1 MLLEVKNSR
10 DSEETPV
17 VMEQIFAAL
26 GATHIGGFF
35 SKLFGGK
42 HAEKFFSFE
51 LVSVNAGIHFLV
63 GIPPHV
69 QTYLESQLTAHYP
82 KLVLSPAPDYVP
94 HFLSLPHAVG
104 QLVLGNASYYPLKTY
119 KDLKDADLLSSVLGQ
134 MAKLPAGEAVA
145 VQIRVV
151 PAGTGWQRSAAAM
164 LAAGIPDPSSP
175 TGRTKNHPHA
185 RLIETK
191 INQVGFSSAIR
202 VLAVGATTEQA
213 KTLLQSLGGSYGVFT
228 LGEGNSI
235 HVSAPSFWQKKK
247 LEEGVLSRSG
257 ALMPRGQVLGA
268 AELASLWHPPGLTLA
283 AIKNISWGA
292 NITSE
297 APENLPIATESEE
310 EKKRI
315 NFFARTEFRNKPAT
329 FGIKK
334 EDRRKHLYVVGKTG
348 TGKTTM
354 IANMAVND
362 MRNGQGVAVI
372 DPHGDLCDILLDYIP
387 SFRINDVAYLDP
399 SDIQYPFHLNPLEV
413 TNPAFRELVA
423 SGIVS
428 IFHKLYEHSWGP
440 RLEYILRN
448 TILTLTHVPAAT
460 FLQVPELLT
469 NEKYRQSVAEKLP
482 DQVLKNFWL
491 NEFNK
496 MSPQLRSEAISP
508 ILNKVGQFLSS
519 QTIRN
524 IIGSPVST
532 VNLETMM
539 NEGKI
544 ILANLSQGKLGED
557 NSALLGAMLITKMQL
572 AAMNRVYV
580 TEESRRDFYLYV
592 DEFQNFA
599 TSSFI
604 KILSE
609 ARKYR
614 LCLTL
619 ANQYIGQIDEEVAMA
634 IFGNAGSLVSFG
646 VGAADARLLAREF
659 GEKYEESE
667 LVGLGNYQTL
677 LKLSIDNHTSAPFS
691 ATTLPL
697 PRSKNQNREKV
708 ISGSRERYGKK
719 VVRTDESLGLPS
731 IVESATDAPSSA
743 PAPRTPNS
751 PTPPAVPPQQ
761 RQASAP
767 GLSKPVPPA
776 AVQPQVPATPGAP
789 KPAPFDRRTTL
800 PYRQDRPFRPSHPY
814 SPKP

>member
-1 MLLEVKNSR
+1 MSNSALVLVEVKNSR

-26 GATHIGGFF
+26 GSVHGSSFID
-35 SKLFGGK
+35 KLFGKK

-51 LVSVNAGIHFLV
+51 LLSVNAGIHFLV
-63 GIPPHV
+63 GFP
-69 QTYLESQLTAHYP
+69 QYAATYVESQLTAHYP
-82 KLVLSPAPDYVP
+82 KLLLSPSLDYVP
-94 HFLSLPHAVG
+94 HFLSLPHVVG
-104 QLVLGNASYYPLKTY
+104 QLVLTNAYYYPLKTY
-119 KDLKDADLLSSVLGQ
+119 KDVKDTDLLSSILGQ
-134 MAKLPAGEAVA
+134 LAKLPQGEAVA
-145 VQIRVV
+145 IQIRIA
-151 PAGTGWQRSAAAM
+151 PAGSGWQRSAASVVS
-164 LAAGIPDPSSP
+164 AGVPDLSSV

-185 RLIETK
+185 RLIEGK
-191 INQVGFSSAIR
+191 INQVGFSASIR
-202 VLAVGATTEQA
+202 VLAVAATNDAA
-213 KTLLQSLGGSYGVFT
+213 KTLLDTLAGSFGVFT
-228 LGEGNSI
+228 FGEGNGLT
-235 HVSAPSFWQKKK
+235 VSEPAFWQRKK
-247 LEEGVLSRSG
+247 LEQAYAARGG
-257 ALMPRGQVLGA
+257 ALVPRNQILGA
-268 AELASLWHPPGLTLA
+268 AELASLWHPPGMSLS

-292 NITSE
+292 QLTSQ
-297 APENLPIATESEE
+297 APDNLPIATENEE
-310 EKKRI
+310 EKKTI
-315 NFFARTEFRNKPAT
+315 NFFARTEFKNRPAT

-334 EDRRKHLYVVGKTG
+334 DDRRKHLYIVGKTG
-348 TGKTTM
+348 TGKSTM
-354 IANMAVND
+354 IANMAIND
-362 MRNGQGVAVI
+362 MRNGEGVAVI
-372 DPHGDLCDILLDYIP
+372 DPHGDLSDILLDYIP

-399 SDIQYPFHLNPLEV
+399 SDIEHPFHLNPLEV
-413 TNPAFRELVA
+413 VNPAFRELVA

-469 NEKYRQSVAEKLP
+469 NEKYRQNVAEKLP

-539 NEGKI
+539 NDGKI

-580 TEESRRDFYLYV
+580 SEESRRDFYLYV

-619 ANQYIGQIDEEVAMA
+619 ANQYIGQIDEEVSMA

-677 LKLSIDNHTSAPFS
+677 LKLSIDNHTSSPFS

-697 PRSKNQNREKV
+697 PRSRNQNREKV
-708 ISGSRERYGKK
+708 IRTSRERYTKK
-719 VVRTDESLGLPS
+719 
-731 IVESATDAPSSA
+731 A
-743 PAPRTPNS
+743 
-751 PTPPAVPPQQ
+751 Q
-761 RQASAP
+761 
-767 GLSKPVPPA
+767 
-776 AVQPQVPATPGAP
+776 GA
-789 KPAPFDRRTTL
+789 
-800 PYRQDRPFRPSHPY
+800 
-814 SPKP
+814 